1 MTTRLPRLLAA
12 LCGVLGTAAL
22 IAYYA
27 APWTFVPL
35 PANNATAAEVIAF
48 GARYH
53 TVILWDVWFQAIGSL
68 LTIVFVL
75 ALVHLAGAAER
86 FAGRFVLLV
95 SAVIMGLSLAEGTFA
110 LGAVQAGTNGHP
122 EAAVACFD
130 LTNVFIHIFL
140 LAPSLFL
147 VLGFALLG
155 TRLLPSAFSYLAIAL
170 GVVFQVL
177 GVAGLFST
185 AALLVVIAVLM
196 AQNVWT
202 IAAAIALAVRTDPPA
217 ANTVPRPLPAT
228 S

>member
-177 GVAGLFST
+177 GVTGLFST

-202 IAAAIALAVRTDPPA
+202 IAAAIALAVRTEQPA